1 MNKMTD
7 ISAGTD
13 TPAGTDTG
21 AAALEL
27 RNLHH
32 AYGAQMAVD
41 GIDLRIAPGE
51 LVCLL
56 GPSGCGKSTT
66 LRLVAGVE
74 RPLEGEVLID
84 GSVVANGSI
93 FMPPEKRRTGL
104 VFQDFALFP
113 HLSVLDNV
121 KFGLRNSTP
130 ANIEARAL
138 QALTQVGMQDFGAK
152 FPNMLSGGEQQR
164 VALARALAPRP
175 HLMLMDEPF
184 SGLDRRLR
192 DRIRDETL
200 KLLKQEET
208 ATLLVTHDPE
218 EALRMA
224 DKIALMRD
232 GKFVQVGTPTQLYD
246 TPVDLQTAA
255 FFSDVNVF
263 HGQVSNGRLETPFG
277 RIEAKGLTDG
287 TDATLAFRPHAIV
300 LSDKVGGSG
309 TVERTR
315 MLGERGLVEF
325 IVAGC
330 GTSQFAAHVAPSQL
344 PAIGATVDLQLDKT
358 ACFVF
363 EGHQSL

>member
-1 MNKMTD
+1 MNMKTE
-7 ISAGTD
+7 IR
-13 TPAGTDTG
+13 

-32 AYGAQMAVD
+32 AYGHQMAVD
-41 GIDLRIAPGE
+41 GIDLSVGPGE

-84 GSVVANGSI
+84 GSVVANSNV
-93 FMPPEKRRTGL
+93 FLPPEKRRTGL

-113 HLSVLDNV
+113 HLSVVDNV
-121 KFGLRNSTP
+121 KFGLRDSSPEDIYT
-130 ANIEARAL
+130 RAL

-224 DKIALMRD
+224 DKIALMRN

-255 FFSDVNVF
+255 FFSDVNVV
-263 HGQVSNGRLETPFG
+263 HSKVTSGSLETPFG
-277 RIEAKGLTDG
+277 RIDAKGLSDG
-287 TDATLAFRPHAIV
+287 SPATLAFRPHAIV
-300 LSDKVGGSG
+300 LSGKDSVTG

-325 IVAGC
+325 TVDDC
-330 GTSQFAAHVAPSQL
+330 GTSQFSAHVAPSQL
-344 PAIGATVDLQLDKT
+344 PSTGTTIGLRLDET

-363 EGHQSL
+363 EGHQTL

>member
-1 MNKMTD
+1 MNTMNH
-7 ISAGTD
+7 IR
-13 TPAGTDTG
+13 

-32 AYGAQMAVD
+32 AYGRQMAVD
-41 GIDLRIAPGE
+41 GIDLCIDPGE

-66 LRLVAGVE
+66 LRLVGGIE

-84 GSVVANGSI
+84 GVVVANGTI
-93 FMPPEKRRTGL
+93 YQPPEKRRTGL

-121 KFGLRNSTP
+121 KFGLRDLPP
-130 ANIEARAL
+130 ADIEARSL
-138 QALTQVGMQDFGAK
+138 EALTQVGMQEFGEK

-224 DKIALMRD
+224 DRIALMRD
-232 GKFVQVGTPTQLYD
+232 GKFVQVGTPDQLYGS
-246 TPVDLQTAA
+246 PVDLETAA
-255 FFSDVNVF
+255 FFSDINVL
-263 HGQVSNGRLETPFG
+263 HGQVSGGALETPLG
-277 RIEAKGLTDG
+277 RISANGLHDG
-287 TDATLAFRPHAIV
+287 TLATLAFRPHGVV
-300 LSDKVGGSG
+300 LSAAATSSG
-309 TVERTR
+309 RVERTR
-315 MLGERGLVEF
+315 MLGEKGLVEF
-325 IVAGC
+325 TVTGC
-330 GTSQFAAHVAPSQL
+330 EATRFSAHVSPSEL
-344 PAIGATVDLQLDKT
+344 PVTGTTISLRLDET

-363 EGHQSL
+363 EGHQSLQN

>member
-1 MNKMTD
+1 MNTMNNIK
-7 ISAGTD
+7 
-13 TPAGTDTG
+13 

-32 AYGAQMAVD
+32 AYGTQMAVD
-41 GIDLRIAPGE
+41 GIDLSVGPGE

-66 LRLVAGVE
+66 LRLVAGIE

-84 GSVVANGSI
+84 GAIVANDGM
-93 FMPPEKRRTGL
+93 FLPPEKRRTGL

-113 HLSVLDNV
+113 HLNVLDNV
-121 KFGLRNSTP
+121 KFGLRDNTP
-130 ANIEARAL
+130 ANIETRAL
-138 QALTQVGMQDFGAK
+138 QALTQVGMQDFGSK

-224 DKIALMRD
+224 DKIALMRN

-255 FFSDVNVF
+255 FFSDVNVL
-263 HGQVSNGRLETPFG
+263 HSKVTNGGLETPLG
-277 RIEAKGLTDG
+277 RIETTGLIDG
-287 TDATLAFRPHAIV
+287 TAATLAVRPHAIV
-300 LSDKVGGSG
+300 LSDNADVSG
-309 TVERTR
+309 VVERTR

-325 IVAGC
+325 TIAGC
-330 GTSQFAAHVAPSQL
+330 GTTQFSAHVAPSKL
-344 PAIGATVDLQLDKT
+344 PTIGATMGLRLDKT

>member
-1 MNKMTD
+1 MTD
-7 ISAGTD
+7 SKT
-13 TPAGTDTG
+13 
-21 AAALEL
+21 AALEL
-27 RNLHH
+27 RDLHH
-32 AYGAQMAVD
+32 AYGDQRAVN
-41 GIDLRIAPGE
+41 GIDLRVGAGE

-74 RPLEGEVLID
+74 RPLKGQVLID
-84 GSVVANGSI
+84 GTVVADERT
-93 FMPPEKRRTGL
+93 FQPPETRRTGL

-113 HLSVLDNV
+113 HLDVLNNV
-121 KFGLRNSTP
+121 KFGLRNMEP
-130 ANIEARAL
+130 EHILARATE
-138 QALTQVGMQDFGAK
+138 ALAQVGMQDFGAK

-200 KLLKQEET
+200 EILKREET

-224 DKIALMRD
+224 DRIALMRD
-232 GKFVQVGTPTQLYD
+232 GKFVQVGTPVELYE

-255 FFSDVNVF
+255 FFSDVNVV
-263 HGQVSNGRLETPFG
+263 HGKVSGGMLGTVFG
-277 RIEAKGLTDG
+277 PVRADGLADG
-287 TDATLAFRPHAIV
+287 VEATLAFRPHAIEV
-300 LSDKVGGSG
+300 SAGREITG

-315 MLGERGLVEF
+315 MLGEKGLVEF
-325 IVAGC
+325 AVGGETFTAY
-330 GTSQFAAHVAPSQL
+330 VEPSGL
-344 PAIGATVDLQLDKT
+344 PASGDTVGLKLSQK

-363 EGHQSL
+363 EGHQSLQI